1 MRIAIFGAGAIGCLF
16 GMRLHRSEN
25 NVLLVHHD
33 PRTVATIRKN
43 GVRLKEVSGK
53 MIRARIQIKQSLS
66 FEDRPDLVLLTVKAY
81 DTEEAARNLSK
92 QVERD
97 TPVLS
102 LQNGLGNVEILL
114 RFFQSSSFMAGTTT
128 EAVQR
133 IGPGLILHK
142 GSGTTWVGGI
152 GVRSASRS
160 KEIARLFGDSGFKT
174 RTSRNITGV
183 IWSKA
188 IVNSAINPI
197 SALARVSNRDI
208 ARIPSLREAALS
220 LVEEGVLVARAHGV
234 SLTPSPMILL
244 SRVLASSGR
253 NQSSMLQDIEAGRKT
268 EIRELN
274 GRIASLGKRLKVNSS
289 LNSLITQLVL
299 GLEASGAVVSSSN

>member
-1 MRIAIFGAGAIGCLF
+1 M
-16 GMRLHRSEN
+16 HRSEN

>member
-1 MRIAIFGAGAIGCLF
+1 
-16 GMRLHRSEN
+16 MRLHRSEN

-66 FEDRPDLVLLTVKAY
+66 FEDRADLVLLTFKAY

-102 LQNGLGNVEILL
+102 LQNGLGNVETLL

-208 ARIPSLREAALS
+208 ARILSLRDAALS

-234 SLTPSPMILL
+234 SLIPSPRILL

>member
-1 MRIAIFGAGAIGCLF
+1 MSG
-16 GMRLHRSEN
+16 N
-25 NVLLVHHD
+25 NVLLVHHG
-33 PRTVATIRKN
+33 PRTVATVRKN
-43 GVRLKEVSGK
+43 GIRLKEASGK
-53 MIRARIQIKQSLS
+53 IIRARIQIRQSLS

-92 QVERD
+92 HVEID

-102 LQNGLGNVEILL
+102 LQNGLGNVERLL
-114 RFFQSSSFMAGTTT
+114 RFFRSSSVMAGTTT
-128 EAVQR
+128 EAVER
-133 IGPGLILHK
+133 IGPDVILHK
-142 GSGTTWVGGI
+142 GSGTTWIGEIGGRPA
-152 GVRSASRS
+152 GRS
-160 KEIARLFGDSGFKT
+160 KEIARLFRNSGFKA
-174 RTSRNITGV
+174 RTSRNINGV

-208 ARIPSLREAALS
+208 ARIPSLKDAAMC
-220 LVEEGVLVARAHGV
+220 LVKEGVYVARAHRV
-234 SLTPSPMILL
+234 SLTPSPTILL

-274 GRIASLGKRLKVNSS
+274 GRIASIGKELKVNSS
-289 LNSLITQLVL
+289 LNCLITQLII
-299 GLEASGAVVSSSN
+299 GLEESDRPASSAN

>member
-1 MRIAIFGAGAIGCLF
+1 
-16 GMRLHRSEN
+16 MRLHRSEN